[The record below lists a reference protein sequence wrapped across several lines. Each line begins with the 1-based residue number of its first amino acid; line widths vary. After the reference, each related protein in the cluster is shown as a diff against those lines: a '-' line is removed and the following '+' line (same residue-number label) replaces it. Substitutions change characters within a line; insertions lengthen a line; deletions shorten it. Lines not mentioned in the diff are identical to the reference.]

1 MKNGEIGFGL
11 VGTGM
16 AGGFHAKELK
26 HVRGGRLIAVCSRD
40 PGRLQAFARE
50 WEAPKSYTHFS
61 ELCRDPDVDVVCVLT
76 PTGTHLEVARAPR
89 RRASTSSSRSRS
101 TSIWSAPTR

>member
-26 HVRGGRLIAVCSRD
+26 HVRGGRLTAVCSRD
-40 PGRLQAFARE
+40 PARLQAFSETA
-50 WEAPKSYTHFS
+50 KSVQHERLLS
-61 ELCRDPDVDVVCVLT
+61 L
-76 PTGTHLEVARAPR
+76 
-89 RRASTSSSRSRS
+89 
-101 TSIWSAPTR
+101 